1 VAAFTTNQG
10 NQKITYRFKQRVK
23 ANEFNTLLREGI
35 EPGIYEGL
43 NITHSGVGTP
53 YHITISPGTLYIKAT
68 DASNNKLVR
77 IQTQAGIDIVP
88 GALADDINYYVIAHM
103 EWYDQILNYCEFK
116 ITTVAPTTYEVLLG
130 MVRFTAAGTLFH
142 AGYPR
147 TDVDAR
153 YAGLNKAEAIG
164 DPATL
169 VTTVKTLAGGINDLA
184 DGGTY

>member
-1 VAAFTTNQG
+1 MPAFTTNQG
-10 NQKITYRFKQRVK
+10 NQKITFRFKQREK
-23 ANEFNTLLREGI
+23 ANEFDTLLREGI
-35 EPGIYEGL
+35 EPGVYEGL

-53 YHITISPGTLYIKAT
+53 YHITISPGILYIKAT

-77 IQTQAGIDIVP
+77 VQTQAGIDIVP
-88 GALADDINYYVIAHM
+88 GTLTDDINYYVTAHM

-116 ITTVAPTTYEVLLG
+116 IVTTPPTTYEVLLG

-153 YAGLNKAEAIG
+153 YAGLNKANAVG

-169 VTTVKTLAGGINDLA
+169 LTTVKTLAGGINDIA